1 MKKLF
6 LVMLTVAMT
15 TCFMACK
22 TEGNKPATE
31 GEKPATEKPAQEVKT
46 VTLEEMTALVEKA
59 KAEGKDWSVDQW
71 KDACRTMMM
80 GLKPMF
86 DVMLDFQ
93 KKTEDPEAKKR
104 FDKNPA
110 EAAQLMT
117 DMLKALEPFKPMEKV
132 MDEFEEAQNASAN
145 GKLVAADTTW
155 LNNMAKEL
163 GVPLDAIK

>member
-1 MKKLF
+1 MKKF
-6 LVMLTVAMT
+6 LLAMLTVAT
-15 TCFMACK
+15 ATCFMACK
-22 TEGNKPATE
+22 TEGGKPATE
-31 GEKPATEKPAQEVKT
+31 GEKPATEQTTPEVQK

-71 KDACRTMMM
+71 KDACRTMIM
-80 GLKPMF
+80 GMKPMF
-86 DVMLDFQ
+86 DVLLDFQ

-104 FDKNPA
+104 LEENPA
-110 EAAQLMT
+110 EQAQLMA
-117 DMLKALEPFKPMEKV
+117 DMLKALEPYKPMEKV